1 MNPFKVKWTL
11 IWSSCILLLCFMP
24 GKSFPSSDWFAIFQF
39 DKWVH
44 AFLFMMLFFIASYE
58 WKKLTIKFSEKRSF
72 YSWIIFA
79 YCLFLGALTELIQ
92 HYFIPDRFG
101 DWLDFIANSVGAVL
115 GLFLV
120 TKLQNRI
127 FSSTK

>member
-1 MNPFKVKWTL
+1 
-11 IWSSCILLLCFMP
+11 MP

-58 WKKLTIKFSEKRSF
+58 WRKLIIEFSEKRSF
-72 YSWIIFA
+72 YSWIILA

-92 HYFIPDRFG
+92 HFFIPDRFG
-101 DWLDFIANSVGAVL
+101 DWLDFIANSVGAFL

-120 TKLQNRI
+120 QKLQNRI
-127 FSSTK
+127 FSSIK